1 MRGFFKLFEL
11 DTSDPEL
18 TRAQF
23 RTFHALIPLL
33 YAILVC
39 NTVAIVATAFEAN
52 AIVKTLLSPIAI
64 SAIALYRA
72 VWWLR
77 QGDAKQFGDIEIAK
91 HLRSTCRLAVVMTL
105 TFNAWVI
112 WVFQDADAYA
122 RSNLTFFLALSQV
135 STVFCLM
142 TLRAAAMRVAVVST
156 VSFALYF
163 SWVENGQLLP
173 QSLVLCCVCL
183 GMAVVTHSFNRS
195 FSEVVESRR
204 TLAIRQQETER
215 LSEENRRIAFSD
227 PLSGLPNRRE
237 LLARLDQLDARSDL
251 SPASLAPNSLAIVFI
266 DLDGFKQVND
276 EHGHQAGD
284 ELIRIVCQRLREQC
298 PPHAILARVGGD
310 EFTVLIE
317 TDGAH
322 ENAQAAAVKLA
333 LRLLNQM
340 ALPVLV
346 DRHVLQISGSIGIAA
361 NNDESVHPRELLRR
375 ADLAMYHAKTEG
387 KAQIAIYSDDL
398 DEGRLR
404 RIEIE
409 GQIGSGLGRDEF
421 DIVYQPIID
430 AGSGAILSAEALL
443 RWPRRAQ
450 GALSPD
456 EFIEVAEATGQI
468 HPLGLYVL
476 ERACREIRPLGNLTL
491 SVNVSPAQF
500 RHPGFEKQVL
510 GILKATGFPPE
521 RLQLEMTES
530 YLLTNPGLAIKAMEA
545 LKAAGIALALD
556 DFGTGFTSIHY
567 LKSYGFTHIKIDK
580 SLLRGLEPG
589 SKATMLVAGAVTL
602 ASALDMGVIAEGVEH
617 ETQASVLRSIGCHAM
632 QGYLFGRPEPLA
644 DFIRHLERSRQAAG
658 GDESLRAAM

>member
-1 MRGFFKLFEL
+1 MRGFFQLFQL

-23 RTFHALIPLL
+23 RTFQGHIPLL
-33 YAILVC
+33 YGILIC
-39 NTVAIVATAFEAN
+39 NTVAITVTAFAPETM
-52 AIVKTLLSPIAI
+52 IKTLLSPILI
-64 SAIALYRA
+64 SGLAMYRA

-77 QGDAKQFGDIEIAK
+77 QGDAQQFDDAQIAR
-91 HLRSTCRLAVVMTL
+91 HLRRTCRLAVLMTL

-112 WVFQDADAYA
+112 WVFQDASPYA

-135 STVFCLM
+135 SSVFCLM

-156 VSFALYF
+156 VGFALYF
-163 SWVENGQLLP
+163 SWVEGSHLLP
-173 QSLVLCCVCL
+173 QSLVLCTVCV

-195 FSEVVESRR
+195 FFEVVDSRR

-237 LLARLDQLDARSDL
+237 LLARLDQLDERGNL
-251 SPASLAPNSLAIVFI
+251 PPGSLAILFI

-284 ELIRIVCQRLREQC
+284 ELLRIVCHRLREQC
-298 PPHAILARVGGD
+298 PGNAILARVGGD

-317 TDGAH
+317 TDAAGR
-322 ENAQAAAVKLA
+322 NAQATALTLA
-333 LRLLNQM
+333 LRLLEEM

-361 NNDESVHPRELLRR
+361 NGEGAIHPRELLRR

-387 KAQIAIYSDDL
+387 KAQIAIYSDEL
-398 DEGRLR
+398 DKGRLR

-409 GQIGSGLGRDEF
+409 GQIGHGLGRDEF
-421 DIVYQPIID
+421 DVVYQPIID
-430 AGSGAILSAEALL
+430 TATGAITSAEALL

-456 EFIEVAEATGQI
+456 EFIQVAEATGQI

-476 ERACREIRPLGNLTL
+476 ERACREIRPLAGVSL

-500 RHPGFEKQVL
+500 RHPGFEQQVL
-510 GILKATGFPPE
+510 AILQATGFPPE
-521 RLQLEMTES
+521 RLQLEMTEG
-530 YLLTNPGLAIKAMEA
+530 YLLANPGLAIRAMEA

-567 LKSYGFTHIKIDK
+567 LKSYGFTHIKLDK
-580 SLLRGLEPG
+580 SLLKGLEPD
-589 SKATMLVAGAVTL
+589 SKATMLVTGAVTL
-602 ASALDMGVIAEGVEH
+602 ARALDMGVIAEGVEQ
-617 ETQASVLRSIGCHAM
+617 ETQASVLRAIGCHEM
-632 QGYLFGRPEPLA
+632 QGYLFGRPAPLA
-644 DFIRHLERSRQAAG
+644 DFVRLMERRGAGTRRAAG
-658 GDESLRAAM
+658 

>member
-1 MRGFFKLFEL
+1 MQGFFKLFEL

-23 RTFHALIPLL
+23 RTFQGHIPLL
-33 YAILVC
+33 YLILVC
-39 NTVAIVATAFEAN
+39 NTVAITVTAFDAQQL
-52 AIVKTLLSPIAI
+52 VKTLLSPIAI
-64 SAIALYRA
+64 SAVVLLRA

-77 QGDAKQFGDIEIAK
+77 QGNAEQFDDIAIAA
-91 HLRSTCRLAVVMTL
+91 HLRRTCRLAVLMTL

-112 WVFQDADAYA
+112 WVFQDAGAYA

-156 VSFALYF
+156 VGFALYF
-163 SWVENGQLLP
+163 SWVEGGQLLP
-173 QSLVLCCVCL
+173 QSLVLCAVCV

-195 FSEVVESRR
+195 FAEVVESRR
-204 TLAIRQQETER
+204 TLSIRQQETER

-237 LLARLDQLDARSDL
+237 LLARLDQLDERGHL
-251 SPASLAPNSLAIVFI
+251 PPGSLAILFI

-284 ELIRIVCQRLREQC
+284 ELIRIVCHRLREQC
-298 PPHAILARVGGD
+298 PANAILARVGGD

-317 TDGAH
+317 TDAAR
-322 ENAQAAAVKLA
+322 ENSQASAITLA
-333 LRLLNQM
+333 LRLLDQM
-340 ALPVLV
+340 ALPVQV
-346 DRHVLQISGSIGIAA
+346 DRHVLQISGSIGVAA
-361 NNDESVHPRELLRR
+361 NGEASVHPRELLRR

-387 KAQIAIYSDDL
+387 KAQIAIYSDEL
-398 DEGRLR
+398 DKGRLR

-409 GQIGSGLGRDEF
+409 GQIGQGLGREEF
-421 DIVYQPIID
+421 DVVYQPIID
-430 AGSGAILSAEALL
+430 AASGRVTSAEALL

-450 GALSPD
+450 GSLSPD
-456 EFIEVAEATGQI
+456 EFIQVAEATGQI

-476 ERACREIRPLGNLTL
+476 ERACREIRPLGNLCL

-500 RHPGFEKQVL
+500 RHPGFEQQVL
-510 GILKATGFPPE
+510 AILQATRFPPE

-530 YLLTNPGLAIKAMEA
+530 YLLSNPGLAIKAMET
-545 LKAAGIALALD
+545 LKASGIALALD

-567 LKSYGFTHIKIDK
+567 LKSYGFTHIKLDK
-580 SLLRGLEPG
+580 SLLKGLEPD

-602 ASALDMGVIAEGVEH
+602 ARALDMNVIAEGVE
-617 ETQASVLRSIGCHAM
+617 EEAQASVLRAIGCHEM
-632 QGYLFGRPEPLA
+632 QGYLFGRPAPLA
-644 DFIRHLERSRQAAG
+644 DFKRLYAG
-658 GDESLRAAM
+658 SAGLRAAS

>member
-1 MRGFFKLFEL
+1 MRAFFQLFHL

-23 RTFHALIPLL
+23 RSFQGHIPLL
-33 YAILVC
+33 YGILVS
-39 NTVAIVATAFEAN
+39 NTVAITVTAFDPQQL
-52 AIVKTLLSPIAI
+52 VKTLLTPIAI
-64 SAIALYRA
+64 SAIAIIRA
-72 VWWLR
+72 IWWLR
-77 QGDAKQFGDIEIAK
+77 QGNAEQFSDAEISR
-91 HLRSTCRLAVVMTL
+91 HLKRTCQLAVMMTL
-105 TFNAWVI
+105 TFNVWVV

-142 TLRAAAMRVAVVST
+142 TLRAAAMLVAVVST
-156 VSFALYF
+156 VSFVLYF
-163 SWVENGQLLP
+163 SWVEGGHLLP
-173 QSLVLCCVCL
+173 QSLVLCCVCA

-195 FSEVVESRR
+195 FSEVVQSRR
-204 TLAIRQQETER
+204 TLHIRQLETEK

-237 LLARLDQLDARSDL
+237 LLARLDRLDEREHL
-251 SPASLAPNSLAIVFI
+251 RLNSLAIVFI

-284 ELIRIVCQRLREQC
+284 ELIRTVCQRLLGHC
-298 PPHAILARVGGD
+298 PDHAILARVGGD
-310 EFTVLIE
+310 EFTVLLE
-317 TDGAH
+317 TDDPA
-322 ENAQAAAVKLA
+322 ENAQAAALTLA
-333 LRLLNQM
+333 MRLLEQI

-346 DRHVLQISGSIGIAA
+346 DRHVLQISGSIGIASNTDA
-361 NNDESVHPRELLRR
+361 GVNPRELLRR

-421 DIVYQPIID
+421 DVAYQPIID
-430 AGSGAILSAEALL
+430 ATSGAITATEALL

-450 GALSPD
+450 GSLSPD
-456 EFIEVAEATGQI
+456 EFIAVAEATGQI

-476 ERACREIRPLGNLTL
+476 ERACREIGPLAGLCL

-500 RHPGFEKQVL
+500 RHPGFERQVFN
-510 GILKATGFPPE
+510 ILERTGFPPE

-530 YLLTNPGLAIKAMEA
+530 YLLTNPGLAIRATEA
-545 LKAAGIALALD
+545 LRAAGIALALD

-580 SLLRGLEPG
+580 SLLQGLEPG

-602 ASALDMGVIAEGVEH
+602 ASALDMCVIAEGVET
-617 ETQASVLRSIGCHAM
+617 ETQASVLRDIGCHEM
-632 QGYLFGRPEPLA
+632 QGYLFGRPVPLGA
-644 DFIRHLERSRQAAG
+644 FQQLLAASGERQGSG
-658 GDESLRAAM
+658 LRIVR

>member
-1 MRGFFKLFEL
+1 MRGFFQLFEL

-23 RTFHALIPLL
+23 RTFQGHIPLL
-33 YAILVC
+33 YGILIC
-39 NTVAIVATAFEAN
+39 NTVAITVTAFSPEAM
-52 AIVKTLLSPIAI
+52 IKTLLSPILI
-64 SAIALYRA
+64 SGLAMYRA

-77 QGDAKQFGDIEIAK
+77 QGDAQQFDDVQIAG
-91 HLRSTCRLAVVMTL
+91 HLRRTCRLAVLMTL

-112 WVFQDADAYA
+112 WVFQDASPYA

-156 VSFALYF
+156 IGFALYF
-163 SWVENGQLLP
+163 SWVEDGQLLP
-173 QSLVLCCVCL
+173 QSLVLCCVCV
-183 GMAVVTHSFNRS
+183 GMAVTTHSFNRS
-195 FSEVVESRR
+195 FSEVVASRR
-204 TLAIRQQETER
+204 TLHFRQQETER

-237 LLARLDQLDARSDL
+237 LLARLDQLDERGNL
-251 SPASLAPNSLAIVFI
+251 PPGSLAILFI

-284 ELIRIVCQRLREQC
+284 ELLRIVCHRLREQC
-298 PPHAILARVGGD
+298 PDNAILARVGGD

-317 TDGAH
+317 TDAAGR
-322 ENAQAAAVKLA
+322 NAQATALTLA
-333 LRLLNQM
+333 LRLLEEM
-340 ALPVLV
+340 ALPVLF

-361 NNDESVHPRELLRR
+361 NGEGTIHPRELLRR

-387 KAQIAIYSDDL
+387 KAQIAIYSDEL
-398 DEGRLR
+398 DKGRLR

-409 GQIGSGLGRDEF
+409 GQIGHGLGRDEF
-421 DIVYQPIID
+421 DVVYQPIID
-430 AGSGAILSAEALL
+430 AATGAITSAEALL

-450 GALSPD
+450 GALPPD
-456 EFIEVAEATGQI
+456 EFIQVAEATGQI

-476 ERACREIRPLGNLTL
+476 ERACREIRPLSGVSL

-500 RHPGFEKQVL
+500 RHPGFEQQVL
-510 GILKATGFPPE
+510 AILQATGFPPE

-530 YLLTNPGLAIKAMEA
+530 YLLANPGLAIKAMEA

-567 LKSYGFTHIKIDK
+567 LKSYGFTHIKLDK
-580 SLLRGLEPG
+580 SLLKGLEPH
-589 SKATMLVAGAVTL
+589 SKATMLVTGAVTL
-602 ASALDMGVIAEGVEH
+602 ARALDMGVIAEGVEQ
-617 ETQASVLRSIGCHAM
+617 ETQASVLRAIGCHEM
-632 QGYLFGRPEPLA
+632 QGYLFGRPAPLA
-644 DFIRHLERSRQAAG
+644 DFVRLMERRGAGTRRAAG
-658 GDESLRAAM
+658 